1 MKVLA
6 IDLGTS
12 QIKIMILNSDM
23 RIEYIGSCRYTTI
36 AEKRGYLEQDPHEW
50 QRALKKALSDLKNQ
64 MSLKEIDAISFSGH
78 MSGLVVVDKEGEP
91 LRPCI
96 LLADSRSEKEC
107 LDLEYNVG
115 EQVKEMT
122 GNTVI
127 NAFLLPKLV
136 WFKKYE
142 NELYQKTWRWILPK
156 DYLRATLTGG
166 YETEYT
172 DAYNSLCLDPVRS
185 QWNDSII
192 EASGLNKEKFPPVLK
207 PWDFAGNVTEKA
219 EVEYGLISGTPV
231 FFGGADMAC
240 QALGNHLFCDG
251 DSTLTIGTSA
261 TFLVQISEIDH
272 NYTGK
277 ITYHKHI
284 LPEKLYALGSHF
296 NGGLAVNWFAS
307 AHGETEEN
315 DYRFVQKLAEAALEV
330 PAGSNGVITIP
341 FLAGSGSPYFKSTD
355 CQTVTGISAATT
367 RADLFKSE
375 LEGITY
381 NLKETLE
388 CFQKMSKNRISE
400 ILLAGGGCKIAGWPQ
415 MIADIFGIPVQ
426 IAQNEDASTIGAAI
440 IGGYGAGMIENM
452 EQVAKQLL
460 ERKASIFPDI
470 IKTQVYEGYF
480 DEYRKLYRK
489 LS

>member
-1 MKVLA
+1 
-6 IDLGTS
+6 
-12 QIKIMILNSDM
+12 MILNSDM

-36 AEKRGYLEQDPHEW
+36 AEKRGYLEQDPYEW
-50 QRALKKALSDLKNQ
+50 RRALKKALSDLEGQ
-64 MSLKEIDAISFSGH
+64 MSLKEIDAVSFSGH
-78 MSGLVVVDKEGEP
+78 MSGLVAVNKEGKP

-96 LLADSRSEKEC
+96 LLADSRSEEEC
-107 LDLEYNVG
+107 QDLEHKIG
-115 EQVKEMT
+115 KQIEKMT
-122 GNTVI
+122 GNAVI

-142 NELYQKTWRWILPK
+142 NDLYQKTWRWILPK
-156 DYLRATLTGG
+156 DYLRATLTER

-172 DAYNSLCLDPVRS
+172 DAYNSLCLDPVNS

-192 EASGLNKEKFPPVLK
+192 EASGLDKEKFPLVCK
-207 PWDFAGNVTEKA
+207 PWDLAGNVTEKA
-219 EVEYGLISGTPV
+219 ADEYGLISGTPV

-240 QALGNHLFCDG
+240 QALGNHLFSDG

-261 TFLVQISEIDH
+261 TFLVQISEIDC

-277 ITYHKHI
+277 ITFHKHI

-296 NGGLAVNWFAS
+296 NGGLAVNWFAET
-307 AHGETEEN
+307 HGDSQKT
-315 DYRFVQKLAEAALEV
+315 DYQFVQKLAEAALKV
-330 PAGSNGVITIP
+330 PAGSNGVRTIP

-367 RADLFKSE
+367 QAELFKSE

-388 CFQKMSKNRISE
+388 IFRKLSNNKISE
-400 ILLAGGGCKIAGWPQ
+400 ILLAGGGCKIIGLPQ
-415 MIADIFGIPVQ
+415 MTADVFGMPVH

-440 IGGYGAGMIENM
+440 VGAYGAGMIRNM
-452 EQVAKQLL
+452 EQAAKHLL
-460 ERKASIFPDI
+460 EIKASIFPDMT
-470 IKTQVYEGYF
+470 KTQLYEGYF
-480 DEYRKLYRK
+480 DEYKKLYRK
-489 LS
+489 MS